1 MLHLEILNHFTNP
14 NRKAGKEMS
23 EEAKETVAEAKKESS
38 GAGKAIA
45 SVFAQIVTCAV
56 CIVVGWF
63 VKDNWPEEK
72 ADAGANPMAAMAGM
86 AQTVAVTNAQMRAYN
101 RPEKFVAHAE
111 PVQEVDLLPQV
122 DGYIVELK
130 FKEGDTVKA
139 GDLLYVLD
147 DERYQ
152 AVVNQRKADLEA
164 AEAEA
169 RRAKR
174 YYDRMQN
181 ADERGITQLERDNA
195 EAASE
200 SAAAAVLQAK
210 ANLVV
215 AEYDLKK
222 AKVFAPIS
230 GQIGKSSAHV
240 GDYVAPSKGALAH
253 IVQIDPMRV
262 SFPLTDRAY
271 IAWREA
277 QKKGIY
283 EKFRLRLTLADGS
296 EYDHQG
302 EWAFDDNEMSA
313 STATIQMR
321 LSFPNPDRLLIPNSY
336 VTLLA
341 DYQEPPMYPSVPQ
354 SAIFDLPGGNVG
366 VWVVKDDG
374 TVESRAVT
382 TRDAYLGWNP
392 IIEGLAEG
400 EKVVISGV
408 AKLQNGM
415 KVVDVPPTLNE
426 DIDPNFKP
434 SVED

>member
-1 MLHLEILNHFTNP
+1 MTNG
-14 NRKAGKEMS
+14 NNDGKS
-23 EEAKETVAEAKKESS
+23 AV
-38 GAGKAIA
+38 G
-45 SVFAQIVTCAV
+45 SVIGTIVLAVV
-56 CIVVGWF
+56 CIVGGWIARELF
-63 VKDNWPEEK
+63 PEAKPAE
-72 ADAGANPMAAMAGM
+72 NPMAAMAGM
-86 AQTVAVTNAQMRAYN
+86 AQTVAVTNAEMRAYN
-101 RPEKFVAHAE
+101 RPETFVAHAE

-122 DGYIVELK
+122 DGYILEMK

-147 DERYQ
+147 DERYR

-174 YYDRMQN
+174 YYERMQN
-181 ADERGITQLERDNA
+181 ADARGITQLERDNA
-195 EAASE
+195 EAQND

-222 AKVFAPIS
+222 AKVIAPIS

-240 GDYVAPSKGALAH
+240 GDYVAPSKGALAR

-262 SFPLTDRAY
+262 SFPMTDRAY

-277 QKKGIY
+277 QKRG
-283 EKFRLRLTLADGS
+283 EAEAMRLRLKLADGS
-296 EYDHQG
+296 EYSERGSWD
-302 EWAFDDNEMSA
+302 FDDNEMSA

-341 DYQEPPMYPSVPQ
+341 DLQNPPKYPSVPQ
-354 SAIFDLPGGNVG
+354 SAIFDLPGGGVG

-374 TVESRAVT
+374 TVESRAVK
-382 TRDAYLGWNP
+382 TRDAYLGWCP
-392 IIEGLAEG
+392 MIEGLQEG
-400 EKVVISGV
+400 ERVVISGA
-408 AKLQNGM
+408 AKLQSGM
-415 KVVDVPPTLNE
+415 KVAEVAPTPNE
-426 DIDPNFKP
+426 DITPDFKP
-434 SVED
+434 TVED